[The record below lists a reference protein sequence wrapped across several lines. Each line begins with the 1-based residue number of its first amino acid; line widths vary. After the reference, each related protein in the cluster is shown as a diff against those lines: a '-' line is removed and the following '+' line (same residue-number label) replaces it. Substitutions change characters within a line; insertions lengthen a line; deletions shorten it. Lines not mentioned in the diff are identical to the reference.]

1 VCETATKHKTKTKTK
16 TGKYMNA
23 LRFAKL
29 ATIVAIVCQAY
40 VGQAMAQE
48 SAYADLDACT
58 RNEQIKLT
66 AKGALTGALA
76 GYGGALLTGNK
87 DKAKKA
93 ALAGLAGGGVIG
105 FATAYY
111 TAIDTCKKLN
121 PSWVTESSLVRDP
134 SKSYADV
141 KKEHRYAPKE
151 GIVLHLRDMA
161 MQDQARAGD
170 KVSIDTTYDVLTPDG
185 AETPVVFSRKLF
197 VVADGTEKLV
207 PFPLAETATRT
218 VEAGRSK
225 ESMTLPISADTQ
237 AGTMYRIELSA
248 SAGSKPPVVKSKT
261 VTVI

>member
-1 VCETATKHKTKTKTK
+1 MSAP
-16 TGKYMNA
+16 
-23 LRFAKL
+23 RFAKQ
-29 ATIVAIVCQAY
+29 AAIVALAFSAY
-40 VGQAMAQE
+40 AGQAMAQE

-58 RNEQIKLT
+58 KNEQIKLT
-66 AKGALTGALA
+66 AKGAITGALA
-76 GYGGALLTGNK
+76 GFGGAYLTGNK

-121 PSWVTESSLVRDP
+121 PNWVTESNLVRDP

-141 KKEHRYAPKE
+141 KKEHHYAGKE
-151 GIVLHLRDMA
+151 GVVLHLRDIA
-161 MQDQARAGD
+161 MQDQARPGD
-170 KVSIDTTYDVLTPDG
+170 KVAIDTVYDVLTPDG
-185 AETPVVFSRKLF
+185 AQTPVVFSRKLF

-207 PFPLAETATRT
+207 PFPMAETATRT

-225 ESMTLPISADTQ
+225 ESLVLPISGETQ
-237 AGTMYRIELSA
+237 AGTVYRIELSA
-248 SAGSKPPVVKSKT
+248 AAGNKAPVVMSKS

>member
-1 VCETATKHKTKTKTK
+1 MSAP
-16 TGKYMNA
+16 
-23 LRFAKL
+23 RFARH
-29 ATIVAIVCQAY
+29 AAIVALAFCGGA
-40 VGQAMAQE
+40 GQAFAQE

-58 RNEQIKLT
+58 RNEQVKLT

-76 GYGGALLTGNK
+76 GFGGAYLTGNK

-93 ALAGLAGGGVIG
+93 ALAGLAGGGAIG

-121 PSWVTESSLVRDP
+121 PTWVTESNLVRDP

-141 KKEHRYAPKE
+141 KKEHHYAAKQ
-151 GIVLHLRDMA
+151 GIVLHLRDIA
-161 MQDQARAGD
+161 MQDQAKPGD
-170 KVSIDTTYDVLTPDG
+170 KVAIDTIYDVLTPDG

-207 PFPLAETATRT
+207 TFPMAATSTRT

-225 ESMTLPISADTQ
+225 ESMVLPISAEMP
-237 AGTMYRIELSA
+237 AGTVYRVELSA
-248 SAGSKPPVVKSKT
+248 SAGGKAPVVMSKN